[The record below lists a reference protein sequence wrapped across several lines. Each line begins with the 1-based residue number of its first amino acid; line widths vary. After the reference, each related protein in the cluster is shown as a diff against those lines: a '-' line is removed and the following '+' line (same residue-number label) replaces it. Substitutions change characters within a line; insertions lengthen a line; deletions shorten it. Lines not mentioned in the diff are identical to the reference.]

1 MSADVWTIV
10 LAAGSGRRLAAVTG
24 GVPKQF
30 WRPHDGASP
39 LVGETIARLQT
50 LAPLEQTV
58 TVVDDSHREH
68 VRAMADRW
76 PLGEVLY
83 QPLDRGTAAGV
94 LLPLMAVLASAPDAT
109 VIVTPSDHGVGDTFA
124 FRAGL
129 KQAIA
134 RVQAR
139 TCDLVLFGVE
149 PTGARADYGWITPS
163 TTGRLGHGTFQRVV
177 RFVEKPP
184 VHEAFQLFLS
194 GAVWNTM
201 VVVARA
207 AGLLERFRAH
217 LPFMADVLA
226 RATDLEPG
234 KRDAFLRDWYPELPR
249 ADFSRDLLARSV
261 PMCLYTWPA
270 QIGWSDLGTPER
282 LEEWL
287 AVGRTDGDSDHP
299 PDRKR
304 AA

>member
-1 MSADVWTIV
+1 MSADVWAIV
-10 LAAGSGRRLAAVTG
+10 LAAGSGRRLASVTG

-39 LVGETIARLQT
+39 LLGETLARLQT
-50 LAPLEQTV
+50 LAPPERTV
-58 TVVDDSHREH
+58 TVVDDSHREY
-68 VRAMADRW
+68 VRLLADRW

-94 LLPLMAVLASAPDAT
+94 LFPLMTVLASASDAI
-109 VIVTPSDHGVGDTFA
+109 VIVTPSDHGVENTHE
-124 FRAGL
+124 FRAGI

-134 RVQAR
+134 RVQNR

-163 TTGRLGHGTFQRVV
+163 TTGRLSHGTFQQVV

-207 AGLLERFRAH
+207 AGLLARFQEH
-217 LPFMADVLA
+217 LPFVTDVLA
-226 RATDLEPG
+226 RASDLKPRTRG
-234 KRDAFLRDWYPELPR
+234 TFLREWYPELPG
-249 ADFSRDLLARSV
+249 ADFSRDLLARSI
-261 PMCLYTWPA
+261 PMCLYTWPM

-287 AVGRTDGDSDHP
+287 AVGHAGGGTDRP
-299 PDRKR
+299 PGSKR